1 MSDHHTVTMLD
12 GGLHGT
18 PSAEGLTRRR
28 SGPGEGTS
36 GVPTHGTTV
45 LTRHPGPVTEGALEG
60 SDAKS
65 LASFLNPQHGSDELE
80 RRFPIYCKQ
89 LRWIGVRSS
98 KCEMRTLKL
107 AAGVIGQVLQMWSS
121 YVINHRCL
129 GFSNM
134 WAVAQILGVSNATG
148 KVFAAGLQ
156 VDPGG
161 ERPCPSDA
169 AFSNFSE
176 ADWKI
181 LHMLRLNGPGQ
192 LGPTIC
198 LPFIPALIIPAIIAP
213 SVFKGYWFEFV
224 VCLITYY
231 AACVPWWGG
240 VTGHFILC
248 CPAMMLQLK
257 NMRDELLVLV
267 AGAEGKDIAAT
278 WRKSLSIKSSKDL
291 SKVAPNPDAES
302 QSATV
307 TALSPKDI
315 ETRADEFIVKHAVMS
330 DQMNRFSASWSGFV
344 LIVEF
349 LIILVLIPMWY
360 AIGSGKVLRSDFDQ
374 MEGTTKDL
382 KGVLIFYA
390 WFQAIMISTIWPMIA
405 GLMGFVTSFADKLPN
420 AVSRLAAHR
429 SAKLAELREVLLAAD
444 VGFKLMG
451 VRITPVFLL
460 TMFYSSLTGV
470 AGIWLYLNND

>member
-1 MSDHHTVTMLD
+1 MGDHHAVTVLD
-12 GGLHGT
+12 GGEDTSGVRMRGT

-28 SGPGEGTS
+28 SRGAEEPG
-36 GVPTHGTTV
+36 
-45 LTRHPGPVTEGALEG
+45 PGPVTESALDDKDSTG
-60 SDAKS
+60 V
-65 LASFLNPQHGSDELE
+65 LASFLNPRDGSLELE
-80 RRFPIYCKQ
+80 RRFPMYCKQ

-98 KCEMRTLKL
+98 KCERRTLKL
-107 AAGVIGQVLQMWSS
+107 AAALAGQVLHCWSS
-121 YVINHRCL
+121 YVVFRRCL
-129 GFSNM
+129 GFSNI
-134 WAVAQILGVSNATG
+134 WAVAHILGVSNAAG
-148 KVFAAGLQ
+148 KALAAILQ

-169 AFSNFSE
+169 VFSNFSE

-181 LHMLRLNGPGQ
+181 LTLLRLNGPGHM
-192 LGPTIC
+192 GPAIA
-198 LPFIPALIIPAIIAP
+198 LLFIPAVIIPAFIAP

-224 VCLITYY
+224 VCLLTYY
-231 AACVPWWGG
+231 AACVPWWSG
-240 VTGHFILC
+240 VTGHFLLC

-267 AGAEGKDIAAT
+267 AGVEGKDTAAT

-291 SKVAPNPDAES
+291 SKVAPTPDAES
-302 QSATV
+302 QSTTAV
-307 TALSPKDI
+307 ALSPKDI

-330 DQMNRFSASWSGFV
+330 DNMNRFSASWSGFV

-349 LIILVLIPMWY
+349 LVILALIPSWY
-360 AIGSGKVLRSDFDQ
+360 AVGSGKILRSDFDQ

-390 WFQAIMISTIWPMIA
+390 WLQTVMISTIWPMIA
-405 GLMGFVTSFADKLPN
+405 GLMGFVTSFADKLPH

-429 SAKLAELREVLLAAD
+429 SAKLAELREVLFAAD

>member
-1 MSDHHTVTMLD
+1 M
-12 GGLHGT
+12 
-18 PSAEGLTRRR
+18 
-28 SGPGEGTS
+28 
-36 GVPTHGTTV
+36 
-45 LTRHPGPVTEGALEG
+45 
-60 SDAKS
+60 
-65 LASFLNPQHGSDELE
+65 
-80 RRFPIYCKQ
+80 
-89 LRWIGVRSS
+89 
-98 KCEMRTLKL
+98 
-107 AAGVIGQVLQMWSS
+107 
-121 YVINHRCL
+121 
-129 GFSNM
+129 
-134 WAVAQILGVSNATG
+134 
-148 KVFAAGLQ
+148 
-156 VDPGG
+156 
-161 ERPCPSDA
+161 
-169 AFSNFSE
+169 
-176 ADWKI
+176 
-181 LHMLRLNGPGQ
+181 
-192 LGPTIC
+192 
-198 LPFIPALIIPAIIAP
+198 
-213 SVFKGYWFEFV
+213 FKGYWFEFMV
-224 VCLITYY
+224 FLITMY
-231 AACVPWWGG
+231 ATCVPWWSG
-240 VTGHFILC
+240 VTGHFMLC

-302 QSATV
+302 QSATIA
-307 TALSPKDI
+307 ALSPKDI

>member
-1 MSDHHTVTMLD
+1 
-12 GGLHGT
+12 
-18 PSAEGLTRRR
+18 
-28 SGPGEGTS
+28 
-36 GVPTHGTTV
+36 
-45 LTRHPGPVTEGALEG
+45 
-60 SDAKS
+60 
-65 LASFLNPQHGSDELE
+65 
-80 RRFPIYCKQ
+80 
-89 LRWIGVRSS
+89 
-98 KCEMRTLKL
+98 
-107 AAGVIGQVLQMWSS
+107 MWSS
-121 YVINHRCL
+121 YVVNHRCL
-129 GFSNM
+129 GFSNI

-148 KVFAAGLQ
+148 KVFAADSRLIPENDL
-156 VDPGG
+156 VP
-161 ERPCPSDA
+161 A
-169 AFSNFSE
+169 MAFSNFSE

-198 LPFIPALIIPAIIAP
+198 LLSSYLVILFPRLSRLP
-213 SVFKGYWFEFV
+213 VFKGYWFEFV
-224 VCLITYY
+224 VCLITFY

-240 VTGHFILC
+240 VTGHFMLC

-349 LIILVLIPMWY
+349 LIILALIPMWY
-360 AIGSGKVLRSDFDQ
+360 AIGSGKSSPF
-374 MEGTTKDL
+374 
-382 KGVLIFYA
+382 
-390 WFQAIMISTIWPMIA
+390 
-405 GLMGFVTSFADKLPN
+405 
-420 AVSRLAAHR
+420 RL
-429 SAKLAELREVLLAAD
+429 
-444 VGFKLMG
+444 
-451 VRITPVFLL
+451 
-460 TMFYSSLTGV
+460 
-470 AGIWLYLNND
+470 

>member
-107 AAGVIGQVLQMWSS
+107 AAGVLGQILQMWSS
-121 YVINHRCL
+121 YVVNHRCL
-129 GFSNM
+129 GLSNI
-134 WAVAQILGVSNATG
+134 WAVAHILGVSNATG

-192 LGPTIC
+192 LGPTCC
-198 LPFIPALIIPAIIAP
+198 LPFIPGLIIPAIIAP

-248 CPAMMLQLK
+248 CPAIMLQLK

-267 AGAEGKDIAAT
+267 AGSEGNDIAAT

-302 QSATV
+302 QSATIA
-307 TALSPKDI
+307 ALSPKDI

-349 LIILVLIPMWY
+349 LIIL
-360 AIGSGKVLRSDFDQ
+360 AIR
-374 MEGTTKDL
+374 
-382 KGVLIFYA
+382 
-390 WFQAIMISTIWPMIA
+390 
-405 GLMGFVTSFADKLPN
+405 
-420 AVSRLAAHR
+420 R
-429 SAKLAELREVLLAAD
+429 D
-444 VGFKLMG
+444 V
-451 VRITPVFLL
+451 
-460 TMFYSSLTGV
+460 
-470 AGIWLYLNND
+470 

>member
-1 MSDHHTVTMLD
+1 MSEHHTVTMLD
-12 GGLHGT
+12 GGEGTSGVLLHEA

-28 SGPGEGTS
+28 SHGAEEPG
-36 GVPTHGTTV
+36 
-45 LTRHPGPVTEGALEG
+45 PGPVTESALDG
-60 SDAKS
+60 KDSTG
-65 LASFLNPQHGSDELE
+65 LASFLNPRDGGDELE
-80 RRFPIYCKQ
+80 RRFPMYCKQ

-107 AAGVIGQVLQMWSS
+107 AAAVVGQVLQMWSS
-121 YVINHRCL
+121 YVVFHRCL
-129 GFSNM
+129 GFSHIF
-134 WAVAQILGVSNATG
+134 AVSQIIGVSNATG

-176 ADWKI
+176 ADWK
-181 LHMLRLNGPGQ
+181 LLTMVRLNGPGQ
-192 LGPTIC
+192 LGPTIG
-198 LPFIPALIIPAIIAP
+198 LGPIIGLIIPAIVAP
-213 SVFKGYWFEFV
+213 SVFKGQWFEFM
-224 VCLITYY
+224 VCLITFY
-231 AACVPWWGG
+231 AACVPWWSGI
-240 VTGHFILC
+240 TGHFILC

-267 AGAEGKDIAAT
+267 AGVEGKDTAAT

-291 SKVAPNPDAES
+291 SKVAPAPDAES
-302 QSATV
+302 ESTSTIAM
-307 TALSPKDI
+307 SPKEI
-315 ETRADEFIVKHAVMS
+315 ETRADEFIVKHAVMC
-330 DQMNRFSASWSGFV
+330 DQMNRFSTSWSGFV

-349 LIILVLIPMWY
+349 LIILALIPLWY
-360 AIGSGKVLRSDFDQ
+360 SIGSGNIIRSDFYE

-390 WFQAIMISTIWPMIA
+390 WFQGIMIATIWPTIA

-460 TMFYSSLTGV
+460 TMFYSSFTGV
-470 AGIWLYLNND
+470 AGVWLYLNNN

>member
-1 MSDHHTVTMLD
+1 MPV
-12 GGLHGT
+12 GL
-18 PSAEGLTRRR
+18 
-28 SGPGEGTS
+28 
-36 GVPTHGTTV
+36 
-45 LTRHPGPVTEGALEG
+45 
-60 SDAKS
+60 
-65 LASFLNPQHGSDELE
+65 
-80 RRFPIYCKQ
+80 
-89 LRWIGVRSS
+89 
-98 KCEMRTLKL
+98 
-107 AAGVIGQVLQMWSS
+107 
-121 YVINHRCL
+121 
-129 GFSNM
+129 SNI
-134 WAVAQILGVSNATG
+134 WAVAHILGVSNATG

-161 ERPCPSDA
+161 KRPCPSDA

-302 QSATV
+302 QSATIARSV
-307 TALSPKDI
+307 
-315 ETRADEFIVKHAVMS
+315 
-330 DQMNRFSASWSGFV
+330 
-344 LIVEF
+344 
-349 LIILVLIPMWY
+349 
-360 AIGSGKVLRSDFDQ
+360 IGRWR
-374 MEGTTKDL
+374 EGTTEGKDGRGAVG
-382 KGVLIFYA
+382 GVERGRGRGGEGRSNAPRL
-390 WFQAIMISTIWPMIA
+390 QREGA
-405 GLMGFVTSFADKLPN
+405 G
-420 AVSRLAAHR
+420 RR
-429 SAKLAELREVLLAAD
+429 R
-444 VGFKLMG
+444 
-451 VRITPVFLL
+451 
-460 TMFYSSLTGV
+460 
-470 AGIWLYLNND
+470 